1 LGVDRIVDFE
11 FAGGEMGIGYHIIC
25 EFYSS
30 VSLLFHLKRGKVLLI
45 F

>member
-1 LGVDRIVDFE
+1 LGIDRIVDFE

-30 VSLLFHLKRGKVLLI
+30 VSFLAQ
-45 F
+45 

>member
-1 LGVDRIVDFE
+1 LGIDRIVDFE

-30 VSLLFHLKRGKVLLI
+30 VSVLN
-45 F
+45 